1 MSNEET
7 LEVIDYIDRFQVLEL
22 LGDKADL
29 FSEPPMDKDD
39 FTKLKLVVELELE
52 VRKLPTLECKEV
64 KHGEWLDNHNGT
76 FVCSVCRG
84 KSPRKRW
91 CGDCGAKM
99 DGKDTNVP
107 TK

>member
-1 MSNEET
+1 M
-7 LEVIDYIDRFQVLEL
+7 VYIDRERLINALTDIVEDYKEEHTFSCDFAAAIVVDVIE
-22 LGDKADL
+22 DTVKTIPAADV
-29 FSEPPMDKDD
+29 S
-39 FTKLKLVVELELE
+39 
-52 VRKLPTLECKEV
+52 EV

-99 DGKDTNVP
+99 DGGKTE
-107 TK
+107 